1 MTDGTTHY
9 TRPDVAMF
17 LAFLNAQ
24 EGPKMEELPPEAARE
39 MFRVMGQMAD
49 APRGEI
55 AHVEDKLIP
64 GPAGD
69 IPLRI
74 YDKRPARTPGPPHLR
89 APSRKWGG
97 APFGTTTRSRGWEG
111 WFPRGPLPDAPPCP
125 SAPAPIAPAAAH

>member
-1 MTDGTTHY
+1 MTDGTTHF

-39 MFRVMGQMAD
+39 MFRMMAQMAD

-55 AHVEDKLIP
+55 AKVEDRTIP

-69 IPLRI
+69 IA
-74 YDKRPARTPGPPHLR
+74 DPHL
-89 APSRKWGG
+89 
-97 APFGTTTRSRGWEG
+97 
-111 WFPRGPLPDAPPCP
+111 
-125 SAPAPIAPAAAH
+125 